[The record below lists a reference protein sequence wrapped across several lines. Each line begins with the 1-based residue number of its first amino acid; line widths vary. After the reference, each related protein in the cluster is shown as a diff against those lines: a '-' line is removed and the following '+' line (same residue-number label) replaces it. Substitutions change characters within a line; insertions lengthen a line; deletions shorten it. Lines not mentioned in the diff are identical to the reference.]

1 MGMVLPVIYVSERQ
15 DGSLL
20 VLDASD
26 RLQYL
31 MEFLEGRCPLDGL
44 EFYPELNGCKMEELE
59 WQFPRITSLIHD
71 YQLFFQIIEYT
82 TPKYMHMQMGNYI
95 EKWNFTREQGIRNE
109 LYGKELQ
116 DSLFFLEQSLGQSA
130 YFFSKQKLNRQY
142 MILRILMYR
151 FVFDGDIRMKDSGGD
166 RASAAVG

>member
-1 MGMVLPVIYVSERQ
+1 
-15 DGSLL
+15 
-20 VLDASD
+20 
-26 RLQYL
+26 
-31 MEFLEGRCPLDGL
+31 
-44 EFYPELNGCKMEELE
+44 
-59 WQFPRITSLIHD
+59 
-71 YQLFFQIIEYT
+71 
-82 TPKYMHMQMGNYI
+82 MHMQMGNYI

-151 FVFDGDIRMKDSGGD
+151 FVFDGDIQMKDSGGD